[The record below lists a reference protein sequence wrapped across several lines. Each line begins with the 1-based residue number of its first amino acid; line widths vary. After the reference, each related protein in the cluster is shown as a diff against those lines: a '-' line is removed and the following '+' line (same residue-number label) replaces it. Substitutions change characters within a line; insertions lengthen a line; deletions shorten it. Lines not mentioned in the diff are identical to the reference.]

1 MARPFTLAVFTK
13 NRVNPAY
20 AAARL
25 AADRVAA
32 DAGARTL
39 HFVPTI
45 PDDVGQQKTLV
56 GEALAA
62 APDAVVF
69 VPVDDKKMVPDLAR
83 FADAGIP
90 VVTCINRMEG
100 KVISFV
106 GSDDIAVGHTA
117 AKALFAALGGAGGIV
132 AIEGTPAAPTSRDRT
147 VGLHKALSEAPGVQL
162 AGSGVGYFQQAPARE
177 EMARLLV
184 EHGEIDGVWTSN
196 DVMAFGALEA
206 LAAAGRTAK
215 VVGVNGLPEAI
226 EEAARRAGLGPKKV
240 HAEYL
245 EKPPEAWA
253 KLLNDILSKDDE
265 DKGDA
270 GDAFTR
276 IAAQRRAIFAQAL
289 GDVRRLATGAAVQAR
304 CLECAAL
311 APAQP
316 SAADRS
322 LLALLMA
329 RIGL

>member
-32 DAGARTL
+32 EAGARTL
-39 HFVPTI
+39 HFVPQT
-45 PDDVGQQKTLV
+45 PDDVGQQKALV

-62 APDAVVF
+62 VPDAVVF
-69 VPVDDKKMVPDLAR
+69 VPVDDRQMVPDLAR

-100 KVISFV
+100 KVVSFV
-106 GSDDIAVGHTA
+106 GSDDVAVGHTA
-117 AKALFAALGGAGGIV
+117 AKALFAALPGGGRIV

-147 VGLHKALSEAPGVQL
+147 VGLRKALVEVPAIRLV
-162 AGSGVGYFQQAPARE
+162 GSGVGYFQQAPART
-177 EMARLLV
+177 EMARLLA
-184 EHGEIDGVWTSN
+184 EHAEIDGVWTSN

-226 EEAARRAGLGPKKV
+226 DNIERGTMQASVDFSAFNIAG
-240 HAEYL
+240 
-245 EKPPEAWA
+245 
-253 KLLNDILSKDDE
+253 
-265 DKGDA
+265 
-270 GDAFTR
+270 
-276 IAAQRRAIFAQAL
+276 IAAQ
-289 GDVRRLATGAAVQAR
+289 
-304 CLECAAL
+304 AAL
-311 APAQP
+311 RHLRGVAVPASIMVP
-316 SAADRS
+316 AALIDRTNFQRWKVPF
-322 LLALLMA
+322 ALRPTPVWEEIVA
-329 RIGL
+329 

>member
-32 DAGARTL
+32 ETGARTL

-45 PDDVGQQKTLV
+45 PDDVGQQKALV

-69 VPVDDKKMVPDLAR
+69 VPVDDRRMVPDLAR
-83 FADAGIP
+83 FAEAGIP

-100 KVISFV
+100 KVVSFV
-106 GSDDIAVGHTA
+106 GSDDVAVGVTA
-117 AKALFAALGGAGGIV
+117 AEALFAALGGSGRIV

-147 VGLHKALSEAPGVQL
+147 VGLRNALADSPGMQL
-162 AGSGVGYFQQAPARE
+162 VGSGVGYFQQAPARE
-177 EMARLLV
+177 EMERLLT
-184 EHGEIDGVWTSN
+184 EQAEIDGVWTSN
-196 DVMAFGALEA
+196 DVMAFGVLEA

-226 EEAARRAGLGPKKV
+226 DNIERGTMEASVDFSAFNIAGIAAR
-240 HAEYL
+240 
-245 EKPPEAWA
+245 
-253 KLLNDILSKDDE
+253 
-265 DKGDA
+265 
-270 GDAFTR
+270 
-276 IAAQRRAIFAQAL
+276 
-289 GDVRRLATGAAVQAR
+289 
-304 CLECAAL
+304 AAL
-311 APAQP
+311 RHLRGEAVPASIMVP
-316 SAADRS
+316 AALIDRTNYQRWKVPF
-322 LLALLMA
+322 AL
-329 RIGL
+329 RPTPPWEEIVP